1 MRGKDLCRDEGCGAG
16 RSWATLRFAL
26 SPDGAKDAGALG
38 GDGALMVKRLADM
51 VGDDGR
57 GRHAGEFQM
66 KMASGAVVA
75 GVMQGVTLAGDHR
88 KPGAHD
94 RADIFARDRR
104 VGRLTGKIISGPGKG
119 GSVEARYAIQGTAL
133 DGRVQK
139 LEIALGGWTMPACER
154 RVAGLTPVDLGSLTT
169 RRDLLDRLA
178 TLRPSLARPEEAP
191 PSKEEARRE
200 AGTPADAGALK
211 LRAIPRKELPPGL
224 VRPLEELPADA
235 VRAYAAA
242 EGGRLDVAAKRRL
255 QLADRRFR
263 MLDPRGLGV
272 LDRKAFAGLYAGN
285 RGDLGAVMATRFLS
299 RYDRNRDGRLDRTE
313 FADGW
318 EVYGKLDR
326 DRNGSLDVRELS
338 GSAAVMAER
347 AFLQADANG
356 NGLVDFREFALW
368 WRGLR

>member
-1 MRGKDLCRDEGCGAG
+1 M
-16 RSWATLRFAL
+16 
-26 SPDGAKDAGALG
+26 
-38 GDGALMVKRLADM
+38 
-51 VGDDGR
+51 
-57 GRHAGEFQM
+57 
-66 KMASGAVVA
+66 
-75 GVMQGVTLAGDHR
+75 
-88 KPGAHD
+88 
-94 RADIFARDRR
+94 
-104 VGRLTGKIISGPGKG
+104 
-119 GSVEARYAIQGTAL
+119 
-133 DGRVQK
+133 
-139 LEIALGGWTMPACER
+139 
-154 RVAGLTPVDLGSLTT
+154 
-169 RRDLLDRLA
+169 
-178 TLRPSLARPEEAP
+178 
-191 PSKEEARRE
+191 
-200 AGTPADAGALK
+200 
-211 LRAIPRKELPPGL
+211 
-224 VRPLEELPADA
+224 
-235 VRAYAAA
+235 RAYAAA
-242 EGGRLDVAAKRRL
+242 EGGCLDVAAKRRL